1 MWNMQERVREKT
13 RQLIKDREAKQGKA
27 ADNIKK
33 LKQEFRDMDQMWKAK
48 VEEKIAKVNARGLL
62 MEDITQ
68 QLRKQATDAFRK
80 HLKDKGL
87 EALADELE
95 MANVA

>member
-1 MWNMQERVREKT
+1 
-13 RQLIKDREAKQGKA
+13 
-27 ADNIKK
+27 
-33 LKQEFRDMDQMWKAK
+33 MWKAK
-48 VEEKIAKVNARGLL
+48 VEDKIAKVNARGLL